1 MKFALFSTVEN
12 NILTNK
18 DVIQMI
24 KGIELLRR
32 NYNFRNLRNCNLF
45 DCIAQKMKFFIRD
58 FFC

>member
-18 DVIQMI
+18 DVIQLI

-32 NYNFRNLRNCNLF
+32 NYNFRNLRNYNLF